1 MNIPINQDIETAYRN
16 EFVKGFSLYEFGF
29 AFGGI
34 VAIAFVTFIA
44 WWKFG
49 ISPAVG
55 VYMGFPFAIPFFFCG
70 FYKKPDGIERA
81 FAGLGIRVGDVGQFP
96 CGIFC
101 FA

>member
-55 VYMGFPFAIPFFFCG
+55 VYMGFPFAIPFFFCVIV
-70 FYKKPDGIERA
+70 F
-81 FAGLGIRVGDVGQFP
+81 IRTDCVAITGNSLARILSDFSQD
-96 CGIFC
+96 
-101 FA
+101 

>member
-44 WWKFG
+44 WLVSIWDSRLQFLSFSVDF
-49 ISPAVG
+49 INH
-55 VYMGFPFAIPFFFCG
+55 MGCYCRNI
-70 FYKKPDGIERA
+70 
-81 FAGLGIRVGDVGQFP
+81 
-96 CGIFC
+96 
-101 FA
+101 